1 MIREKYIHGNR
12 DDINRYNMYCESTTF
27 FRNELESLDYYSR
40 KYDDAIF
47 FNESAEEIEL
57 IEESVTDIIR
67 TIGNK
72 IIEIIKK
79 VRDFIKNIFQKIK
92 TASWEGK
99 SDERKLELLAKKNPD
114 LAKRANVERRV
125 YPHLFR
131 KTTASNIVKRG
142 GSMHDAG
149 EYLGHKDRS
158 TAGKHYAFVSEEHTI
173 DIFNKYVAAI

>member
-12 DDINRYNMYCESTTF
+12 DDINQYNMYCESTTF

-57 IEESVTDIIR
+57 IEESVTDVIR

-92 TASWEGK
+92 TASW
-99 SDERKLELLAKKNPD
+99 
-114 LAKRANVERRV
+114 
-125 YPHLFR
+125 
-131 KTTASNIVKRG
+131 
-142 GSMHDAG
+142 
-149 EYLGHKDRS
+149 
-158 TAGKHYAFVSEEHTI
+158 
-173 DIFNKYVAAI
+173 